1 MVQIYKKISHITII
15 SNKNLTK
22 MVFSEYIKSLPSPR
36 TEIVCKVSNVSVY
49 RWIRETAKPS
59 PLCRS
64 IIAEVL
70 NKPEAELF
78 PDSLWNQ

>member
-1 MVQIYKKISHITII
+1 
-15 SNKNLTK
+15 

-36 TEIVCKVSNVSVY
+36 TEIVGKIAQRCKVSNVSVY